1 MDRKAWRFAVHG
13 VKKSRTQLSDWARDP
28 VEVAGPLGTPLG
40 LAQRKR
46 ASPNPGIEP
55 GSPARQAN
63 SLPAELPG
71 NFLGDFF
78 FLGG

>member
-1 MDRKAWRFAVHG
+1 MLCPPSGD
-13 VKKSRTQLSDWARDP
+13 L
-28 VEVAGPLGTPLG
+28 
-40 LAQRKR
+40 
-46 ASPNPGIEP
+46 PNPGIEP

-78 FLGG
+78 FWGGDFFFFGAKSWRHLTLLILLPNLWGPIVQI